1 MRRFPRASLGSLSLH
16 YLLALELGYRDPG
29 KRSRRQVSWRALDLR
44 FFFSLIAHV
53 LCVVPR
59 FHCGWCG
66 CKVHA
71 HFAHTHEGLTVT
83 TPGLLFQDFS
93 GTYISRS
100 LFSSRPPEDTCP
112 PAAAR
117 LYDMCHLGST
127 HVHDIRCF
135 PLAATTSMVYLGG
148 TAEDAP
154 RPAHQCDACGK
165 TDFKGRKVR
174 SWRCGAWRRHLIA
187 VDS

>member
-1 MRRFPRASLGSLSLH
+1 MTSA
-16 YLLALELGYRDPG
+16 
-29 KRSRRQVSWRALDLR
+29 
-44 FFFSLIAHV
+44 FFFSLVDRACA
-53 LCVVPR
+53 LCRPQVPWRLVWMQTACSFRSHPRGPHGYTTGPSLPR
-59 FHCGWCG
+59 FLRYLHRSC
-66 CKVHA
+66 
-71 HFAHTHEGLTVT
+71 
-83 TPGLLFQDFS
+83 
-93 GTYISRS
+93 S

-174 SWRCGAWRRHLIA
+174 SWRCGAWRRHHLIA
-187 VDS
+187 VELIITVYVFRRSHIALGAIAICAGTRTRSLW

>member
-1 MRRFPRASLGSLSLH
+1 MQTACSFRSHPRGPH
-16 YLLALELGYRDPG
+16 GYTTGP
-29 KRSRRQVSWRALDLR
+29 S
-44 FFFSLIAHV
+44 I
-53 LCVVPR
+53 PR
-59 FHCGWCG
+59 FLRYLHRSC
-66 CKVHA
+66 
-71 HFAHTHEGLTVT
+71 
-83 TPGLLFQDFS
+83 
-93 GTYISRS
+93 S

-187 VDS
+187 VELIITVYVFRRSHIALGAIAICAGTRTRSTR